1 MVEPTSGPPPIFGVT
16 VEQYAGVNAAVL
28 EGFRLPEVLA
38 SEGLDEA
45 MWPRAAVGWSARI
58 AKAGTEGSLS
68 LTYQAKL
75 AFAQEWLGRRIEPL
89 CGDLEAWFGFLGAW
103 SAHPAPFDL
112 LKDLGLQSTDIA
124 RVQGAWTRR
133 IEADEKLRKRV
144 VEVAQKRLS
153 AVPKLTVTKA
163 TLRPFPWSRR
173 AAPVAAT
180 TPGAPVAPGFF
191 DDALGLD
198 GYAEIVAELGIP
210 RANRI
215 RVLAGHDL
223 GEVAFVALEAV
234 WSGRFAAD
242 ALLAQDFRRLVAH
255 STARRRAVE
264 NSNRPGAPR
273 PLSLR
278 EEAPSVVVP
287 SVVAPSELR
296 VALQRVVPALAG
308 TALALDFDLPRGPAL
323 PFVEG
328 AGAAVI
334 PGDPPA
340 QAPKIVRPAVNLGGT
355 ALAVDVPRG
364 PALPFARSLE
374 ASVVDPPRVA
384 SGALPRSVNLGG
396 TALAVDVPRGPAL
409 PFSPGALLA
418 PGIAFTAEAEPK
430 TARPAAKLGGT
441 ALAVDVPSGPA
452 LPFASAGSPA
462 PEPASAGNEARAP
475 LPEVAKRSKL
485 AGLSFGLTIPK
496 DLPLARGVPAAD
508 PAAAAPEMLTAD
520 RGSAPAPPPP
530 LTLEQHA
537 SLCAE
542 LSFAPERE
550 AEILARYWLTA
561 EAKGLVDQFYRER
574 VGESV
579 EVRAAW
585 DRGYRG
591 YYAWLVN
598 AATGRR

>member
-28 EGFRLPEVLA
+28 EGFGLPEVLA

-45 MWPRAAVGWSARI
+45 MWPRAAVGWSTRI
-58 AKAGTEGSLS
+58 AKAGTEGPLS
-68 LTYQAKL
+68 VTYQAKL

-112 LKDLGLQSTDIA
+112 LKDLGLQSTDVA

-180 TPGAPVAPGFF
+180 TPGAPVAPAFF

-223 GEVAFVALEAV
+223 GEAAFVALETL

-242 ALLAQDFRRLVAH
+242 ALLAQDFRRFVAH

-264 NSNRPGAPR
+264 NSNRPGARGIPPR
-273 PLSLR
+273 R
-278 EEAPSVVVP
+278 VEEPSIEVP
-287 SVVAPSELR
+287 SEPVVAIRRVAPS
-296 VALQRVVPALAG
+296 LAG
-308 TALALDFDLPRGPAL
+308 TALALDLPRGPAL

-328 AGAAVI
+328 ARVAAI
-334 PGDPPA
+334 TGDPPA
-340 QAPKIVRPAVNLGGT
+340 QNPKIVRPAVNLGGT

-364 PALPFARSLE
+364 PALPFARSLDV
-374 ASVVDPPRVA
+374 SVVDLPRVA
-384 SGALPRSVNLGG
+384 SGALPRPVNLGG

-452 LPFASAGSPA
+452 LPFARAGSSA

-496 DLPLARGVPAAD
+496 DLPLARGATAAGPTAVPEI
-508 PAAAAPEMLTAD
+508 PTA
-520 RGSAPAPPPP
+520 SARSTPAPPS

-537 SLCAE
+537 SLCAD
-542 LSFAPERE
+542 LAFAPERE
-550 AEILARYWLTA
+550 AEILARYRLSA
-561 EAKGLVDQFYRER
+561 ESKLLIDQYYRER
-574 VGESV
+574 VAESA
-579 EVRAAW
+579 EVHAAW
-585 DRGYRG
+585 DRGYRA
-591 YYAWLVN
+591 YYAWLAD
-598 AATGRR
+598 AATRRR